1 MTLVF
6 NLLLFKKVSFLIFRG
21 LMTIIVVFVIVE
33 EKIDLNT
40 VSIVEDVLENLIIIV
55 HGLEHVWDK
64 KINANFGYL

>member
-1 MTLVF
+1 
-6 NLLLFKKVSFLIFRG
+6 
-21 LMTIIVVFVIVE
+21 MTIIVVFVIVE